1 MVSDA
6 EIVRKAEGI
15 LAKFPAVRASW
26 TKGERISGRFTDQVA
41 LGALSIE
48 VTNLANLIYGEG
60 SPNAIRIIEQIRGH
74 TKSQLD
80 AAEGMLR
87 GTISSIQSGLIA
99 DLRTQVLLDVQD
111 DFVEAARVALGNGN
125 KDVAAVLLAVVL
137 EDSTKR
143 LAMKAGEPDLVNKE
157 FSVVVTTLL
166 SKGVINKSTKSSLLS
181 FKDLRNAALHA
192 QWDHVSTESVQGL
205 LYFLSTFLENH
216 GV

>member
-6 EIVRKAEGI
+6 EIVRRAEAI

-26 TKGERISGRFTDQVA
+26 TKGERISGYFTDRIA

-48 VTNLANLIYGEG
+48 VTNLANFIYGEG
-60 SPNAIRIIEQIRGH
+60 SPNANRITEEIRGH
-74 TKSQLD
+74 TKAHLD

-111 DFVEAARVALGNGN
+111 DFIEAARLALEGGN
-125 KDVAAVLLAVVL
+125 KDVAAALLAVVL

-143 LAMKAGEPDLVNKE
+143 LALKSGEADLVNKE
-157 FSVVVTTLL
+157 FSLVVTALL
-166 SKGVINKSTKSSLLS
+166 SKGIINKSTKSSLLS

-192 QWDHVSTESVQGL
+192 QWGHVSTESVQGL
-205 LYFLSTFLENH
+205 LYFLPPFLESH
-216 GV
+216 GI